1 MSILERLFKFQ
12 RNPALS
18 ISDYAAIGP
27 VDGGAP
33 WGIADPTTRAIQI
46 AQTKKIVNLSAAY
59 TVTIFDSN
67 TLFTIDTAMTLTLP
81 AVSAALTGVFVDV
94 IVIADVSVTI
104 AATAN
109 QMITFNDVDADAIAF
124 STSSEKIGA
133 SFRATCNGSFWLIQL
148 MTEETQTVTVTT

>member
-33 WGIADPTTRAIQI
+33 WGIADPNTRAIQI

-59 TVTIFDSN
+59 TVTILDSN
-67 TLFTIDTAMTLTLP
+67 TLFTVDTAITVTLP
-81 AVSAALTGVFVDV
+81 AVSAALTGVFVD
-94 IVIADVSVTI
+94 IIIIADVTVVV

-109 QMITFNDVDADAIAF
+109 QMITFNDVDADSLTW

-133 SFRATCNGSFWLIQL
+133 SLRATCNGSFWLIQL
-148 MTEETQTVTVTT
+148 MTEETQTTTVTT